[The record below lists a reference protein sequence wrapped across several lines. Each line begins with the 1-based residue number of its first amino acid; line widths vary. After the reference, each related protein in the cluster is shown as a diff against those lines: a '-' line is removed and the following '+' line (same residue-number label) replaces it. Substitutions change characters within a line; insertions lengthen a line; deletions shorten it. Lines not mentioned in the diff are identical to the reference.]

1 MRIPRLAAVL
11 AVFGILAPLSA
22 AKLPKYEVTP
32 EVQAALDRISANSLR
47 GNLSFIA
54 SDALEG
60 RATPSRGLDLAA
72 EYIAAQFR
80 RAGLQ
85 PPIDGDYFQLANL
98 IVKSPDMEG
107 FDLEFTN
114 GKHEIKVATEDAVVE
129 TQSAV
134 DLKSAPV
141 FRLTTADGHK
151 PGELDG
157 KIVVVALRDARA
169 ARALLNKA
177 HPALVVMIGR
187 TSPGAF
193 PHESLIDPTQ
203 PAKAAASRVIVF
215 SAKLAD
221 FAESLHAGE
230 NGATASVHIAAPIER
245 KAAVRNVIGLLPGS
259 DPVLKDTYVLVTAH
273 YDHLGVKPE
282 GAPGARNDT
291 DRIFN
296 GADDDGSGTV
306 SVIEIA
312 NALAGMKKHPARSIV
327 FMTFFGEE
335 EGLIGSGYYVR
346 HPIFP
351 LAKTIADVNLEQL
364 GRTDSSKG
372 KEIANAAPTGYGFSS
387 MIDDFRAA
395 GEETGVKVYNTE
407 PESDRYF
414 AQSDNLAF
422 AEAGVPAHTFCVAFE
437 FPDYHAVGDEWRKI
451 DYDNMAK
458 VDRMLALGI
467 VMLAGDANPPH
478 WNTNNPK
485 VKRFAEARK
494 Q

>member
-1 MRIPRLAAVL
+1 MRTPVPTAVL

-22 AKLPKYEVTP
+22 AKLPKYEITP
-32 EVQAALDRISANSLR
+32 DVQAALERISANSLR

-72 EYIAAQFR
+72 DYIAAQFR

-85 PPIDGDYFQLANL
+85 PPVNGDYFQLAEMV
-98 IVKSPDMEG
+98 VKSPDMEG
-107 FDLEFTN
+107 FSLEFTN
-114 GKHEIKVATEDAVVE
+114 GKREVKVASEDAVVE
-129 TQSAV
+129 TQDAIDV
-134 DLKSAPV
+134 KSAPV
-141 FRLTTADGHK
+141 FRLTAADSHNAGD
-151 PGELDG
+151 LDG
-157 KIVVVALRDARA
+157 KIVLVEFRDARA

-187 TSPGAF
+187 TPAGAF
-193 PHESLIDPTQ
+193 PHESLVDPTL
-203 PAKAAASRVIVF
+203 PAKPAPPRVIVF

-221 FAESLHAGE
+221 FAESLHAGG
-230 NGATASVHIAAPIER
+230 NGATASIHIAAPVER
-245 KAAVRNVIGLLPGS
+245 KAAVRNVIGLLSGS

-273 YDHLGVKPE
+273 YDHLGIKPE
-282 GAPGARNDT
+282 GPGSAHKDG
-291 DRIFN
+291 DRIYN

-312 NALAGMKKHPARSIV
+312 NALSGMKKHPARSIV

-346 HPIFP
+346 HPVFP
-351 LAKTIADVNLEQL
+351 LAKTVADVNLEQL

-372 KEIANAAPTGYGFSS
+372 KEIANAAPTGYGYSS
-387 MIDDFRAA
+387 MIDDFRKA
-395 GEETGVKVYNTE
+395 GEETGVKVYDTE

-422 AEAGVPAHTFCVAFE
+422 AEAGIPAHTFCVAFE
-437 FPDYHAVGDEWRKI
+437 FPDYHAVGDEWQKI

-458 VDRMLALGI
+458 VDRMLALGV
-467 VMLAGDANPPH
+467 VMLAGDANPPR

-485 VKRFAEARK
+485 ARRFAEARK